1 MDAMS
6 FQISTVAEVIQLAVA
21 PVFLLSGVGIMLT
34 VLTGRL
40 ARVVERARVV
50 EVAARS
56 AAPTDYPVHQQQ
68 LNVLGKRARL
78 MNRAITLCTICALL
92 VAFVVV
98 ALFVGA
104 FVDFDLSTT
113 IALMFIVAM
122 LSFIAALLCF
132 LREVF
137 LAISA
142 LRIGMRELR

>member
-1 MDAMS
+1 VNGVDS
-6 FQISTVAEVIQLAVA
+6 QISTVAQVIQLAVA
-21 PVFLLSGVGIMLT
+21 PVFLLSGVGIVLT

-40 ARVVERARVV
+40 ARVVERAREV
-50 EVAARS
+50 EAAAKS
-56 AAPTDYPVHQQQ
+56 ASPTDYPTHHQQ
-68 LNVLGKRARL
+68 LLVLARRARL
-78 MNRAITLCTICALL
+78 MNRAITLCTISALL

-104 FVDFDLSTT
+104 FVEFRLATA

-142 LRIGMRELR
+142 LRIGGKDLK